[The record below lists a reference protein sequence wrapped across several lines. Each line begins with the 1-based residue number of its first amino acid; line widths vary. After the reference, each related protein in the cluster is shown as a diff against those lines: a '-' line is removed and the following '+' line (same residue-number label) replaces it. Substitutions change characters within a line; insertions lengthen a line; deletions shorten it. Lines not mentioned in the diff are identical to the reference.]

1 MDKMIALD
9 ASGERCHA
17 PPARWM
23 KELSGHARLSSENEK
38 SHSRR
43 NRTIIQ
49 SSGLGP
55 PAADP
60 R

>member
-17 PPARWM
+17 PPAR
-23 KELSGHARLSSENEK
+23 ENEK

-55 PAADP
+55 PAADS